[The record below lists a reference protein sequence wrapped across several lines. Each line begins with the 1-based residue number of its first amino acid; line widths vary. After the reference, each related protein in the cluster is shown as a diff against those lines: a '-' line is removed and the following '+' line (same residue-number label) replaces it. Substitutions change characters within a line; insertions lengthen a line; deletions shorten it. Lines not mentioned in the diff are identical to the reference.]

1 MDWTWSYGL
10 SRFRDRRDA
19 GRQLAARLHDYRG
32 RPDVLVLALP
42 RGGVPVLFEVARA
55 LEAPLELR
63 ECSRTHR
70 LHRPCYLA
78 IRLCVLDSGWQR
90 TGGAR
95 DQQGHCLQR
104 GNDKESVQDSDP
116 VADKADERRP
126 GEGREFADG

>member
-1 MDWTWSYGL
+1 M
-10 SRFRDRRDA
+10 A
-19 GRQLAARLHDYRG
+19 
-32 RPDVLVLALP
+32 
-42 RGGVPVLFEVARA
+42 EVAWPTRA
-55 LEAPLELR
+55 PPRKPTIGMAVITVGVSVSLDELAIGSSTSWR
-63 ECSRTHR
+63 PRLVSQRAHDASGVAEGYHAGGTHR
-70 LHRPCYLA
+70 LRRTCYLA

>member
-1 MDWTWSYGL
+1 M
-10 SRFRDRRDA
+10 A
-19 GRQLAARLHDYRG
+19 
-32 RPDVLVLALP
+32 
-42 RGGVPVLFEVARA
+42 EVAWPTRA
-55 LEAPLELR
+55 PPRKPTIGMAVITVGVSVSLDELAIGSSTSWR
-63 ECSRTHR
+63 PRLVSQRAHDASGVAEGYHAGGTHR
-70 LHRPCYLA
+70 LRRPCYLA

-116 VADKADERRP
+116 VADKANEWRP